1 MSQPF
6 RSLTMAARRSMC
18 NIDRSSRSRCARF
31 LSPNHLTPPFRELR
45 LSGTPVMDPPTTP
58 RYVVD
63 YVRERTC
70 AQGRLGARRP
80 PTAPGRPLQQLPRAR
95 ASGRSAEEGSR
106 RWPRLAS
113 NCLCNCLWTKPD
125 RELNFVIW
133 STLTCRRKEL
143 SLGASA
149 DCPFLTKYVDGCICL
164 IELRKAD
171 LVVLCAESEKRTVP
185 SV

>member
-1 MSQPF
+1 MPCSYGLSVPSWGNGKCYGPPNHAPI
-6 RSLTMAARRSMC
+6 RGGLRAGAHVRAGAARGPAPA
-18 NIDRSSRSRCARF
+18 DR
-31 LSPNHLTPPFRELR
+31 P
-45 LSGTPVMDPPTTP
+45 
-58 RYVVD
+58 
-63 YVRERTC
+63 
-70 AQGRLGARRP
+70 GA
-80 PTAPGRPLQQLPRAR
+80 TAPA
-95 ASGRSAEEGSR
+95 ASPSASERQERGGGAAEGSR

-125 RELNFVIW
+125 RELSFVIW